1 MLAAPEGVDSE
12 AAGGSSDVARSS
24 VSEVVKPA
32 VPGGAPGD
40 GPAFSIG

>member
-12 AAGGSSDVARSS
+12 SAGAASVVARSS
-24 VSEVVKPA
+24 VAEGVKPA
-32 VPGGAPGD
+32 PPGGAPGD